1 MSKTT
6 NSKIALDETAEL
18 AVPGTEGS
26 DNIIADLVRQMIVQ
40 LGEDPDREGLRDT
53 PERFAKALRFLTS
66 GYRQNPEEI
75 LNGAMFSVTY
85 DEMVVVKDIEV
96 YSLCEHHL
104 LPFFG
109 KCHVAYIPN
118 KKVVGLSKIARLVNM
133 YARRLQIQ
141 ERLTSQIAQ
150 TLEDQLSPQG
160 VGVIIEARH
169 LCMVMRGVEK
179 QNSAAMTSAMLG
191 VFRESK
197 QTRDEFLSLIRSG
210 K

>member
-1 MSKTT
+1 MSESGDTT
-6 NSKIALDETAEL
+6 EIV
-18 AVPGTEGS
+18 VPATEES
-26 DNIIADLVRQMIVQ
+26 ESIADLVRRMLVQ
-40 LGEDPDREGLRDT
+40 LGEDPGREGLRRT
-53 PERFAKALRFLTS
+53 PERFEKALKYLTS
-66 GYRQNPEEI
+66 GYRQDPAKI
-75 LNGAMFSVTY
+75 LNNAMFSVSY

-109 KCHVAYIPN
+109 KCHVAYLPN

-141 ERLTSQIAQ
+141 ERLTNQIALTIQ
-150 TLEDQLSPQG
+150 EQLKPQG

-179 QNSAAMTSAMLG
+179 QNSAAVTSAMLG
-191 VFRESK
+191 AFRNNK
-197 QTRDEFLSLIRSG
+197 QTRDEFLALVH
-210 K
+210 KAQ

>member
-1 MSKTT
+1 MSDREATE
-6 NSKIALDETAEL
+6 IV
-18 AVPGTEGS
+18 VPAAPES
-26 DNIIADLVRQMIVQ
+26 DTIADLVRRMLVQ
-40 LGEDPDREGLRDT
+40 LGEDPNREGLRRT
-53 PERFAKALRFLTS
+53 PERFEKALRYLTS
-66 GYRQNPEEI
+66 GYRQEPEKI
-75 LNGAMFSVTY
+75 LNNAMFTVGY

-109 KCHVAYIPN
+109 KCHVAYLPN

-141 ERLTSQIAQ
+141 ERLTNQIALTIQ
-150 TLEDQLSPQG
+150 EQLKPQG

-179 QNSAAMTSAMLG
+179 QNSAAVTSAMLG
-191 VFRESK
+191 AFRENK
-197 QTRDEFLSLIRSG
+197 QTRDEFLSLVH
-210 K
+210 KVQ

>member
-1 MSKTT
+1 MSESDTT
-6 NSKIALDETAEL
+6 EIVVPDTSDSET
-18 AVPGTEGS
+18 
-26 DNIIADLVRQMIVQ
+26 IADLVRRMIAQ
-40 LGEDPDREGLRDT
+40 LGEDPNREGLRRT
-53 PERFAKALRFLTS
+53 PERFEKALRYLTS
-66 GYRQNPEEI
+66 GYRQDPEKI
-75 LNGAMFSVTY
+75 LNNAMFSVGY

-109 KCHVAYIPN
+109 KCHVAYLPN

-141 ERLTSQIAQ
+141 ERLTNQIATTIQ
-150 TLEDQLSPQG
+150 EQLKPQG

-179 QNSAAMTSAMLG
+179 QNSAAVTSAMLG
-191 VFRESK
+191 AFRDNK
-197 QTRDEFLSLIRSG
+197 QTRDEFLSLVQ
-210 K
+210 KTQ

>member
-1 MSKTT
+1 MKAKSMSETKVTDGEQIIIPAADDT
-6 NSKIALDETAEL
+6 GKIAE
-18 AVPGTEGS
+18 
-26 DNIIADLVRQMIVQ
+26 LVRAMIVQ
-40 LGEDPDREGLRDT
+40 LGEDPSREGLRRT
-53 PERFAKALRFLTS
+53 PERFEKALRYLTS
-66 GYRQNPEEI
+66 GYRQDPEKI
-75 LNGAMFSVTY
+75 LNGAMFSVGY

-141 ERLTSQIAQ
+141 ERLTSQIAK
-150 TLEDQLSPQG
+150 TIEDKLDPQG

-179 QNSAAMTSAMLG
+179 QNSAAVTSAMLG
-191 VFRESK
+191 VFRENK
-197 QTRDEFLSLIRSG
+197 QTRDEFLSLVRG
-210 K
+210 AK